1 MVTMAL
7 TVFKVQPVLMALTE
21 LKVPLEPMVLR
32 VHKEFKEMTV
42 PPVHKV

>member
-7 TVFKVQPVLMALTE
+7 KVLLERMV